1 MSLNDPQWGKRGRSG
16 PPDLDE
22 IWRNLLRRFNELF
35 GRKEPADAGDEVP
48 PPKRQLPLGS
58 AGLLVALV
66 LVVWLVS
73 GSYIVDDG
81 RRGVVT
87 RFGKIHRNYA
97 ARPALASAVSDRGG
111 RGDRLLAGEDG
122 RNRLSQWQSKK
133 QDRQGIADAHRRR
146 EHHRHPVRGP
156 VQPEECSG
164 LRFQHPQAR

>member
-1 MSLNDPQWGKRGRSG
+1 MSLNDPQWGKRGRTG

-22 IWRNLLRRFNELF
+22 IWRTVVRRFNELF
-35 GRKEPADAGDEVP
+35 GRKDPIDVGDDST

-87 RFGKIHRNYA
+87 RFGKYTETTLPGRTEVHRYTVLHDLVLLENLVENSE
-97 ARPALASAVSDRGG
+97 RTASVHHVIFRDDLEPSN
-111 RGDRLLAGEDG
+111 DG
-122 RNRLSQWQSKK
+122 L
-133 QDRQGIADAHRRR
+133 
-146 EHHRHPVRGP
+146 V
-156 VQPEECSG
+156 
-164 LRFQHPQAR
+164 L